1 MAIWLH
7 SRAGSVAHRRRGR
20 RRRTST
26 AFLWRMRARWRLFR
40 TMLAAL
46 WASPPVILIP
56 VSAVLIVILWLTVNW
71 VYQAINKPTE
81 VFFPLDD
88 AFDKSPPETWRRYG
102 PLFREHATAVITPEL
117 LAALAQ

>member
-7 SRAGSVAHRRRGR
+7 SRAGSMAHRRRGR
-20 RRRTST
+20 RHRTFT
-26 AFLWRMRARWRLFR
+26 AFLRRMRARWRLSW
-40 TMLAAL
+40 TMLATV

-56 VSAVLIVILWLTVNW
+56 VSAVLIMILWLTVNW

-88 AFDKSPPETWRRYG
+88 ALYKTPPETWRRYG
-102 PLFREHATAVITPEL
+102 P
-117 LAALAQ
+117 